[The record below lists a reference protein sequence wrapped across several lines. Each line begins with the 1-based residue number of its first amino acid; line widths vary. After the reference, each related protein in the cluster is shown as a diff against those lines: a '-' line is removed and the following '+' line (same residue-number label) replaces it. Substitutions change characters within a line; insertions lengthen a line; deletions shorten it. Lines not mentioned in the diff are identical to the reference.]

1 MITSVTWITKAGL
14 KSRRRSNTWNKD
26 KLLQGQALIS
36 GLCRIIQAVHAE
48 TLYLQ
53 HSSA

>member
-1 MITSVTWITKAGL
+1 MITSVTYITKVGL
-14 KSRRRSNTWNKD
+14 KSHTRSNTWNNE

-36 GLCRIIQAVHAE
+36 SPCRIIQALHAD
-48 TLYLQ
+48 TYLQ